1 MVLPGIS
8 HAETEERSV
17 SKSGSGGL
25 RALKKAPKV
34 AIPHLTAILVSL
46 TMAIPVYLVIV
57 NSLKTKAQASS
68 MGVDLPT
75 SLNWQ
80 NFATVIERGKLV
92 GAFAN
97 SMLYAVTATL
107 IGTTVAALA
116 AYVLSR
122 NRTRLNRAIYFLIIM
137 GIAMPTNF
145 VTLTK
150 VMQITHLIN
159 TQLGII
165 LLYASTQIPFSV
177 FLIYA
182 FVGTIPRE
190 LDEAAIIDGCSPIRL
205 FFAVIY
211 PLLTPVLVTAGV
223 LNLLG
228 IWNEFLLPLYYLNR
242 STSWPMTLAIYN
254 FFGQHQSDWSL
265 VSADVVL
272 TIVPVII
279 IYLLAQRFILSG
291 MTAGAVKG

>member
-1 MVLPGIS
+1 MKRTLRGLLY
-8 HAETEERSV
+8 HA
-17 SKSGSGGL
+17 L
-25 RALKKAPKV
+25 AL
-34 AIPHLTAILVSL
+34 IVSL
-46 TMAIPVYLVIV
+46 IMFTPVYLVFV
-57 NSLKTKAQASS
+57 NALKTKAEASS
-68 MGVDLPT
+68 MGVELPAV
-75 SLNWQ
+75 LQWQ

-92 GAFAN
+92 TAFGN
-97 SMLYAVTATL
+97 SLLYAVVATL
-107 IGTTVAALA
+107 IGTLLAALA

-122 NRTRLNRAIYFLIIM
+122 QRTRFNRFIYFLIIA

-159 TQLGII
+159 TQVGII
-165 LLYASTQIPFSV
+165 ILYAASQIPFNV

-182 FVGTIPRE
+182 FVETLPRE
-190 LDEAAIIDGCSPIRL
+190 LDEAAIMDGCSPLRL
-205 FFAVIY
+205 FFYVIY

-242 STSWPMTLAIYN
+242 STYWPMTLAVYN
-254 FFGQHQSDWSL
+254 FFGQFQSDWSL

-272 TIVPVII
+272 TILPVIV
-279 IYLLAQRFILSG
+279 IYLMAQRFILAG
-291 MTAGAVKG
+291 MTTGAVKG